1 MRGAGSVIAICGLA
15 FCGACLAQKVQF
27 TAIEKPVILE
37 RMASVPETNAARVS
51 RLKELFADAGCDGNS
66 LFEQKVEESDTPN
79 IVCLLGT
86 GKGDTLIVGAH
97 YERTTST
104 QKTLDNWSG
113 ASLLPAIYQS
123 LRDKKRNHSF
133 IFVAFADNGKDPA
146 GAEFFARHLTKRQLT
161 RTEAMVNVDA
171 LGFSPTKVWTAHS
184 DKDLVHALIVMVY
197 ALKLPASQIDI
208 AALGHKDSDPF
219 AVRHIPQITIHSLTQ
234 QNVITGS
241 ITQFRPDNYYDT
253 YRLLCGYLAYLD
265 QSLKPKPDSAGPQ

>member
-1 MRGAGSVIAICGLA
+1 MRGAAKIIAISGL
-15 FCGACLAQKVQF
+15 FLCLICFAQKVQF
-27 TAIEKPVILE
+27 TAMEKHVILE
-37 RMASVPETNAARVS
+37 RMESIPETNAARVS
-51 RLKELFADAGCDGNS
+51 KLKELFANAGCNGNS
-66 LFEQKVEESDTPN
+66 LFEQKVEEADTPN
-79 IVCLLGT
+79 IVCLLGS
-86 GKGDTLIVGAH
+86 GQDDTLIVGAH
-97 YERTTST
+97 YERITAA
-104 QKTLDNWSG
+104 QPPLDNWSG
-113 ASLLPAIYQS
+113 ASILPAIYQS

-133 IFVAFADNGKDPA
+133 IFVAFADDGKDPA
-146 GAEFFARHLTKRQLT
+146 GAESFARHLTRKQLT

-184 DKDLVHALIVMVY
+184 DKDLVHALIIMVY

-219 AVRHIPQITIHSLTQ
+219 AMRHIPQITIHSLTQ

-265 QSLKPKPDSAGPQ
+265 QSLKPKPDAEGPQ